1 MNIKDLESNPVITK
15 LVDDIISDDN
25 FKHKCEVNFKQIF
38 SDGVID
44 KDDIP
49 LIVNLILNI
58 YQNYTKIRVSN
69 ANLKPL
75 FMLLLSKLINEF
87 KGESTLDEQMILLL
101 LEPQVDLLLLS
112 VTIPKCRSSCCSSR
126 PETEENIVNKLKVN
140 KVDKVN
146 MNIPLR

>member
-1 MNIKDLESNPVITK
+1 M
-15 LVDDIISDDN
+15 IISDDN

-69 ANLKPL
+69 VNLKPL

-101 LEPQVDLLLLS
+101 LEPQVDLLLLMLLFQNVVHHVVHLDQKQKKILLIS
-112 VTIPKCRSSCCSSR
+112 
-126 PETEENIVNKLKVN
+126 
-140 KVDKVN
+140 
-146 MNIPLR
+146 